1 MLRSIKTILSILNN
15 NSKIILYSFYF
26 VILSILDLIGFS
38 VVGAFF
44 GTLLSN
50 ESEESS
56 VFLSKMLN
64 ATSFEISVTT
74 LGFILIIIFF
84 TKDIFSFLI
93 NRNILKFANN
103 SSHLLRL
110 KLIKNYQYQTFQR
123 YLESNSSQYIQSVT
137 EYCYLFNVC
146 LVGVLKMFSDI
157 ILLIVVSCFFLFL
170 FGFYIMIALFVLA
183 LVIILYDKIF
193 KNYIN
198 EYGKKA
204 NISNKDYIKNV
215 NEIIKGFRE
224 IRIYSKE
231 DYFYDV
237 FNKSSLSYSQNRAKS
252 QIISI
257 IPRYLIEFFTVSSL
271 ILLAIFFF
279 ENSSKE
285 MISKSLTSLSMVAVA
300 IFRVLPSFITIASNS
315 AQIRSN
321 KHTFDMLNEY
331 VSYSKNSIKK
341 YKDSSFYLKCK
352 IETIELRNIS
362 FGYPGKEVFNKINL
376 FMKLG
381 EKILIKGKSGSGKT
395 TLINLITGLLN
406 PIGGEIC
413 INNDPKIESKL
424 LLQQY
429 TAYIP
434 QQTFIIDDSIINNI
448 AFGQSESEL
457 DKLALQKAINQS
469 SLEEYID
476 SLQDKINTKVGEE
489 GARISG
495 GQRQR
500 IALARAFYFNK
511 KIIILD
517 ESTNSLDKKT
527 ENMILN
533 EILRKSEDKIIIL
546 ISHGDHDELSFDRK
560 LIIKEK
566 NILEK

>member
-1 MLRSIKTILSILNN
+1 M
-15 NSKIILYSFYF
+15 
-26 VILSILDLIGFS
+26 
-38 VVGAFF
+38 
-44 GTLLSN
+44 
-50 ESEESS
+50 
-56 VFLSKMLN
+56 
-64 ATSFEISVTT
+64 
-74 LGFILIIIFF
+74 
-84 TKDIFSFLI
+84 
-93 NRNILKFANN
+93 
-103 SSHLLRL
+103 
-110 KLIKNYQYQTFQR
+110 
-123 YLESNSSQYIQSVT
+123 
-137 EYCYLFNVC
+137 
-146 LVGVLKMFSDI
+146 
-157 ILLIVVSCFFLFL
+157 
-170 FGFYIMIALFVLA
+170 
-183 LVIILYDKIF
+183 
-193 KNYIN
+193 
-198 EYGKKA
+198 
-204 NISNKDYIKNV
+204 
-215 NEIIKGFRE
+215 
-224 IRIYSKE
+224 
-231 DYFYDV
+231 
-237 FNKSSLSYSQNRAKS
+237 
-252 QIISI
+252 
-257 IPRYLIEFFTVSSL
+257 IEFFTVSSL

-429 TAYIP
+429 TAYIFP
-434 QQTFIIDDSIINNI
+434 RQTFIIDDSIINNI

-495 GQRQR
+495 RPAPKNSFSQS
-500 IALARAFYFNK
+500 
-511 KIIILD
+511 IL
-517 ESTNSLDKKT
+517 
-527 ENMILN
+527 
-533 EILRKSEDKIIIL
+533 
-546 ISHGDHDELSFDRK
+546 F
-560 LIIKEK
+560 
-566 NILEK
+566 